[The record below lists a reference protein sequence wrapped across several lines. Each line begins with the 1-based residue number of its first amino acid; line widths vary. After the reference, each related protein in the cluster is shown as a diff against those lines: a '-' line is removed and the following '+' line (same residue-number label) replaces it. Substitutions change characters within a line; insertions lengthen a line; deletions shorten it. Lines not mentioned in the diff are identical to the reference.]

1 MSEETPERLRRF
13 RATYARD
20 DARVVWFPR
29 VLAAVSLIALGAI
42 GMKAAESLRGV
53 STASPASRG
62 GLTAEQ
68 WRSYA
73 IRLEERNLPEQA
85 LRAYEAYLEC
95 AALPDQE
102 RSRVCYSLAK
112 LASDANHYEE
122 ALAYL
127 YQSELLNPGSDLKP
141 EIDKQIVVCLEAL
154 GRPGQL
160 AREVRQRSGADPE
173 AVNAGEVVLAEARN
187 HVFTEAD
194 LDRELARLPESARDS
209 LSAADKKAEF
219 VKNLMTQ
226 RVLVDRAFRAGLGKD
241 PDIEAVVKANRDAL
255 LVERLLQTQV
265 KAPETPAE
273 DDIRHFYESE
283 QKSFTPNGASQ
294 ALPFE
299 KVKEKAAQMLAAQR
313 KREAVKSYIDQV
325 LTEEGVAVHTDRLQP
340 AEAQTP

>member
-13 RATYARD
+13 RATYACD
-20 DARVVWFPR
+20 HARMAWLPR
-29 VLAAVSLIALGAI
+29 VLAAVCLVALGAM
-42 GMKAAESLRGV
+42 GMKAAESLRGA
-53 STASPASRG
+53 STVSPASRG

-85 LRAYEAYLEC
+85 LHAYEAYLEC
-95 AALPDQE
+95 AALSDPE

-112 LASDANHYEE
+112 LASDARLFEE

-160 AREVRQRSGADPE
+160 AREVRQRSGADPK
-173 AVNAGEVVLAEARN
+173 AANASEVVLAEARN
-187 HVFTEAD
+187 QVFTEAD
-194 LDRELARLPESARDS
+194 LDRELARLPESARAS
-209 LSAADKKAEF
+209 LAAADKKAEF
-219 VKNLMTQ
+219 IKGLMTQ

-241 PDIEAVVKANRDAL
+241 PDVEAAITAHRDAL
-255 LVERLLQTQV
+255 LVEKLLQTQV
-265 KAPETPAE
+265 KEPEAPAE

-283 QKSFTPNGASQ
+283 QKSFTPNGAPQ

-299 KVKEKAAQMLAAQR
+299 QVKEKAAQMLAAQR
-313 KREAVKSYIDQV
+313 QREAVRSYIDQV
-325 LTEEGVAVHTDRLQP
+325 LTEESVAIHADRLQP